1 MALPDRA
8 AGILSI
14 LEAEKELRTGELY
27 FVCHSKGGLLVEYIL
42 LKAAEKSH
50 RSEISAGI
58 VKRTRK
64 VVYMGTPHR
73 GSVISDWISRFPLAS
88 KATVS
93 LRTDD
98 PHLRSLNQS
107 SREIFVQQQIQCLTF
122 TETKRTKLFFRVV
135 TQDSGDPGYLGDVI
149 PVDEDHVSI
158 CKPRDR
164 DAHVYRALLNFL
176 ETPSNVLEYNVARS
190 LDVRSGP
197 LVEIQQLVQRAHETI
212 VGNPIV
218 DDEVE
223 RQIQLIRR
231 GRFFTGA
238 KTKALTEKLLND
250 LNAGILSASSS
261 IVKARGLAF
270 CARMLCADEAS
281 RKLCWSILG
290 DAERY
295 GADLDEIKIAH
306 ACLIAGDGNVDGAL
320 ATLSAV
326 DNLISRGVAFRLIIT
341 HRGMQAAKDW
351 LARAGLREQDLD
363 AESKSSLLQADLA
376 AMDWDAALI
385 RVDALSEEE
394 LEDAPILLTQ
404 AANTYVAQL
413 VPEENRAF
421 IIEQIPLEAAE
432 FSLSADRKREWD
444 RAVEMLRRSV
454 ASLNA
459 LGLNDAA
466 NANEDFALWL
476 DLRSSDRA
484 VAEHARS
491 ILADSIRSDRKTLLR
506 RLHLVISFRLP
517 FDFGSVK
524 EQIDRETALSGG
536 KSFEAALARLALMFA
551 IRAPNDAAEYL
562 MLHRAQISQILSERA
577 ILSFEIQLRARAG
590 QTESAADLLKKLK
603 LTGIGKDE
611 EQKLDSVI
619 QEASGADPVEMR
631 RRSFEETG
639 GIVDLS
645 NLVAALELVGD
656 TNGLIPYAD
665 ELFNRTKDV
674 RDGERLVAAYVAIKD
689 YQAILDFFA
698 ENPSYESLSP
708 QLICSRA
715 WALREAGNLV
725 EAKSILEPLLNGAN
739 RAIRDLHVEIGVASG
754 DWEALT
760 TFVEAEW
767 SERSKRSAEELLR
780 GAELAFRLNLQ
791 RAKPLAI
798 AAAEMG
804 SDNPLI
810 LSGCYFLAAKA
821 GWERD
826 PETSSWLPRA
836 AALSKDKGPIQR
848 FSIREFLEM
857 KPEWDARQHETW
869 QQMLKGEMPLF
880 AAALGSNRALSS
892 LTLLNAIANISER
905 DVRKRGAIF
914 AFAGSRKITDITAK
928 VVAMDVTSAFNLS
941 FLGLLGEALAHFD
954 KVILPYGTFTWLWN
968 EAGRVAFHQPN
979 RIRDA
984 EALALLSARRA
995 VEQFDPTIALD
1006 PLLASE
1012 IGDDLAEMLA
1022 HAKAD
1027 LGQVSVVRSGPIHQV
1042 GSLME
1047 VEADIKDHR
1056 YLLSGCKDVID
1067 ALLKGGRITT
1077 EAAASALSYIAL
1089 HEQTWGRGDPLVLG
1103 QKLYLDDLTVSTFQ
1117 HLQIL
1122 ELVAANFHCIV
1133 PKIGSRL
1140 SENLLEYQGLTN
1152 SVAKHLADVREI
1164 LRQGVEGGKVVVG
1177 PRGVEP
1183 LADDERLNRSEPTI
1197 ELLTL
1202 PSAVEAI
1209 LVDDRSINRFPEVSD
1224 EHASVP
1230 TCTTLDLLQTLR
1242 SSKAISLQQ
1251 HRESITKLRQA
1262 GYLFIPVEAEELAEH
1277 LAASQIY
1284 DTRRESAELRAIR
1297 ESVVKARTMNAL
1309 QPGEIYW
1316 LESLSQSALSLACAQ
1331 LLISD
1336 TPEGLTR
1343 ADYLWDMVGAGGWAH
1358 NFRGDPLAFSQL
1370 YRQQILLLIIS
1381 AARGGISGAKIRVWL
1396 DEILVGLK
1404 AVNPALYTEVVL
1416 MAEQLIYNYAK
1427 SETEA
1432 DSA

>member
-1 MALPDRA
+1 MPLPDRA

-42 LKAAEKSH
+42 RKADEKSY

-73 GSVISDWISRFPLAS
+73 GSVIADWISRLPIAS
-88 KATVS
+88 AATVAM
-93 LRTDD
+93 RTDD

-122 TETKRTKLFFRVV
+122 TETKKTKFFLRVV

-149 PVDEDHVSI
+149 PVDEDHISI
-158 CKPRDR
+158 CKPRNR
-164 DAHVYRALLNFL
+164 DAHVYRTLIDFL
-176 ETPSNVLEYNVARS
+176 ERPSNTLEYNIADSPSGRS
-190 LDVRSGP
+190 DQLAEIEQLVKRAQGTISGNP
-197 LVEIQQLVQRAHETI
+197 LVDQEI
-212 VGNPIV
+212 
-218 DDEVE
+218 E
-223 RQIQLIRR
+223 RQIQHIRR
-231 GRFFTGA
+231 GRFYTAA
-238 KTKALTEKLLND
+238 KTQSLAEKLVND
-250 LNAGILSASSS
+250 LNTGSLSASSS
-261 IVKARGLAF
+261 MVKARALAF

-281 RKLCWSILG
+281 RKRCWSILSE
-290 DAERY
+290 AERHAA
-295 GADLDEIKIAH
+295 GLVDIEIAR
-306 ACLIAGDGNVDGAL
+306 ACLIAGDGDVDRAL

-326 DNLISRGVAFRLIIT
+326 DNSISHGVAFRLIIV
-341 HRGMQAAKDW
+341 HRGTQAAKAW
-351 LARAGLREQDLD
+351 LAQVGLLEQDLD
-363 AESKSSLLQADLA
+363 AESKSRLLDFDLA
-376 AMDWDAALI
+376 EGKWDAALT
-385 RVDALSEEE
+385 RADALSEDEF
-394 LEDAPILLTQ
+394 LDAPVLLSQ
-404 AANTYVAQL
+404 AANTYIAQL
-413 VPEENRAF
+413 VPDENKTF
-421 IIEQIPLEAAE
+421 VIEQIPIEAAD

-444 RAVEMLRRSV
+444 RAVMMLRRS
-454 ASLNA
+454 ATALNE
-459 LGLNDAA
+459 LGLSDAA
-466 NANEDFALWL
+466 NNNDDLALWL
-476 DLRSSDRA
+476 DLRNSDQE
-484 VAEHARS
+484 VAKHART

-517 FDFGSVK
+517 FDFASVEK
-524 EQIDRETALSGG
+524 QIDKETALSGG

-551 IRAPNDAAEYL
+551 IRAPKDAAEYL
-562 MLHRAQISQILSERA
+562 MLHRAQISQILSDKA

-590 QTESAADLLKKLK
+590 QTESAADLLKELK
-603 LTGIGKDE
+603 LTGIGKE
-611 EQKLDSVI
+611 EELKLDGVI

-645 NLVAALELVGD
+645 NLVAAFEMVRD
-656 TNGLIPYAD
+656 AKGLIPYAD
-665 ELFNRTKDV
+665 ELFKRTKDV
-674 RDGERLVAAYVAIKD
+674 RDGERLVAAYVTIKD
-689 YQAILDFFA
+689 YRAILDFFA
-698 ENPSYESLSP
+698 VNRSYESLSR
-708 QLICSRA
+708 QLIWSRA
-715 WALREAGNLV
+715 WAFCEAGNLV

-767 SERSKRSAEELLR
+767 SVRSKRSPEELLR

-804 SDNPLI
+804 SDDPII

-892 LTLLNAIANISER
+892 LTLLNAVANISER

-914 AFAGSRKITDITAK
+914 AFAGSRKITDIGAK

-941 FLGLLGEALAHFD
+941 FLGLLGKALAHFD

-968 EAGRVAFHQPN
+968 EAARVAFHQPN

-984 EALALLSARRA
+984 EALALLSVRRA
-995 VEQFDPTIALD
+995 VEQFNPTIALD

-1022 HAKAD
+1022 HAKAE
-1027 LGQVSVVRSGPIHQV
+1027 LGQVSVVRPGPIHQV

-1047 VEADIKDHR
+1047 VEADIKGHR
-1056 YLLSGCKDVID
+1056 YLLSGCKDVVD
-1067 ALLKGGRITT
+1067 ALLEGGRITT
-1077 EAAASALSYIAL
+1077 EAAASAFSYIAL
-1089 HEQTWGRGDPLVLG
+1089 HEETWGREDPLVLG
-1103 QKLYLDDLTVSTFQ
+1103 QRLYLDDLTVSTFQ

-1152 SVAKHLADVREI
+1152 SVATHLADVRKI
-1164 LRQGVEGGKVVVG
+1164 LRQGVESGKVVVG

-1183 LADDERLNRSEPTI
+1183 LADDERLSRSEPTI

-1251 HRESITKLRQA
+1251 HRESLTKLRQA

-1277 LAASQIY
+1277 LGVSELY
-1284 DTRRESAELRAIR
+1284 DKRKESAELRAIR
-1297 ESVVKARTMNAL
+1297 ESVVKARMMNAL
-1309 QPGEIYW
+1309 QPGEIHW

-1336 TPEGLTR
+1336 TPERLTR

-1358 NFRGDPLAFSQL
+1358 NFKGDPLVFSQL

-1381 AARGGISGAKIRVWL
+1381 AARGGINGAKIRVWL
-1396 DEILVGLK
+1396 DSILIGLK
-1404 AVNPALYTEVVL
+1404 AVNPTLYTEVVL

-1427 SETEA
+1427 SDTEA
-1432 DSA
+1432 NST